1 MAWEQAVDFRELGIW
16 SAGKNRGTGGLL
28 IIYADAI
35 NSESGKILARGSYG
49 NYDSYYG
56 LSGGS
61 SGGGSINVFYKS
73 QINKEIINAGNGC
86 VTTGN
91 ISTGKFIS
99 D

>member
-1 MAWEQAVDFRELGIW
+1 MEHGIW
-16 SAGKNRGTGGLL
+16 NEGKYAGTGGLL
-28 IIYADAI
+28 IVYANTI
-35 NSESGKILARGSYG
+35 ENTNGKLFSRGTSGGYNRDYG
-49 NYDSYYG
+49 C
-56 LSGGS
+56 SGGS

-73 QINKEIINAGNGC
+73 QINKGTIDAGNGC

>member
-1 MAWEQAVDFRELGIW
+1 MNFVEHGIW
-16 SAGKNRGTGGLL
+16 NVSKYAGTGGLL
-28 IIYADAI
+28 IVYANTI
-35 NSESGKILARGSYG
+35 ENTNGKLFSRGTSGGYNSSYG
-49 NYDSYYG
+49 C
-56 LSGGS
+56 SGGS

-73 QINKEIINAGNGC
+73 QINKGTINAGNGC